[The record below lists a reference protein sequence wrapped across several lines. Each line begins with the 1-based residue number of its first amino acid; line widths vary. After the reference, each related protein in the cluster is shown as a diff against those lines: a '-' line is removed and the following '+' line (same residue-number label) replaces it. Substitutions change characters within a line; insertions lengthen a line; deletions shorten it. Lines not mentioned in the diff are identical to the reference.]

1 MGMRLMLHVTKAGED
16 PGNAVTRT
24 GREEWDTP
32 NTITVSNIET
42 VNYSVLHASFVQTII
57 YDFYIKQEYN
67 YDPLYSTVHP
77 MKYFESDVMC
87 IKKLYGL

>member
-32 NTITVSNIET
+32 NAISTSNIET
-42 VNYSVLHASFVQTII
+42 VNYSVLHASFV
-57 YDFYIKQEYN
+57 
-67 YDPLYSTVHP
+67 
-77 MKYFESDVMC
+77 
-87 IKKLYGL
+87 